1 MPAKLPVGQERTEHP
16 VTLTHAERQAIKK
29 TVADHPTITTYGGL
43 LQAFLGGETIAFH
56 EVDPDGSKDLAN
68 LKFYLDAKS
77 SELFHEAMERT
88 GMNAPSWIRYAF
100 FGTTFVRKNAAKN
113 PKAKQLKVTFTVT
126 PEELRL
132 LLHGKNID
140 GSTESLHQWAKSKV
154 IEFTA
159 QDAQNF
165 YAQQLADSTDIS
177 K

>member
-16 VTLTHAERQAIKK
+16 ITLTHAERHAIKQ
-29 TVADHPTITTYGGL
+29 TIVAHPTITTYGGL
-43 LQAFLGGETIAFH
+43 LQAFLAGEHIAFH
-56 EVDPDGSKDLAN
+56 NVDPDGSKDLVN
-68 LKFYLDAKS
+68 LKFYLDATS

-113 PKAKQLKVTFTVT
+113 PRDKQLKVTFTIT

-132 LLHGKNID
+132 LLHGKSID

-154 IEFTA
+154 IDLAA

-165 YAQQLADSTDIS
+165 YDQQLADNRDIS